1 MEPLFALGAFAV
13 MFVMF
18 VLLPTKLMKRGE
30 EAE

>member
-1 MEPLFALGAFAV
+1 MEPLFALGAFCV

-18 VLLPTKLMKRGE
+18 VLLPTKIMKRGE

>member
-1 MEPLFALGAFAV
+1 MEPLFALGAFGV

-18 VLLPTKLMKRGE
+18 VLLPTRIMKRGE